1 MTIASPLTM
10 APLILAAV
18 LVISAIAKVRAPAST
33 TSSITLLQL
42 PAFLRTDWFA
52 RALPI
57 GEIVLAIVMTSPFTL
72 LVRAASVASLV
83 LFAAYLVVIV
93 RAMGFSPRP
102 SCGCFGNIGDQRVN
116 GRTVARN
123 VLFVALALVFVG
135 LAFTGHTVPGELA
148 TFGAVGW
155 VWVLMAIALAAVA
168 VFITGGT
175 FEATGAAPAR
185 HQHDHS
191 AHATTVTRSGDDDAW
206 SDDDDYVRAPIPR
219 SLLLTPEGEP
229 VLLTELA
236 QQRAQLLVFGNC
248 YCGSTIMAL
257 TETEGWAQRVPAI
270 DVHYVFSGVPPL
282 DVHSRQ
288 PAPGWRD
295 HAGLTW
301 QSLQLQASP
310 AAVLLGADGM
320 LAGGPVSGIEEIRAF
335 VDDIADALSDAEPEF
350 EGDAPGAD
358 TVVEGELV
366 TKD

>member
-1 MTIASPLTM
+1 M

-18 LVISAIAKVRAPAST
+18 LVVSAIAKVRAPEST
-33 TSSITLLQL
+33 TSSITLLRL

-52 RALPI
+52 RALPT
-57 GEIVLAIVMTSPFTL
+57 GELVLAIVMTSPFTL
-72 LVRAASVASLV
+72 LVRAASVASLA
-83 LFAAYLVVIV
+83 LFVAYLAVIV

-102 SCGCFGNIGDQRVN
+102 TCGCFGNIGDQRVN

-148 TFGAVGW
+148 TFGTIGW
-155 VWVLMAIALAAVA
+155 VWVLMAIGLAAVA
-168 VFITGGT
+168 VFMSGGT
-175 FEATGAAPAR
+175 FEATGAAPASDR
-185 HQHDHS
+185 HDHS
-191 AHATTVTRSGDDDAW
+191 AHATTATRSDRGDHDAS
-206 SDDDDYVRAPIPR
+206 SDDDDYIRAPIPR
-219 SLLLTPEGEP
+219 SLLVTPEGEP

-257 TETEGWAQRVPAI
+257 TETEGWAERVPAI
-270 DVHYVFSGVPPL
+270 DVRYIFSGVPPL

-295 HAGLTW
+295 HAGLAW
-301 QSLQLQASP
+301 QALQLEASP

-335 VDDIADALSDAEPEF
+335 VDDIADALSD
-350 EGDAPGAD
+350 GDVEVDDPTAD